1 MKTISAHSEAVVSV
15 DVPADDSSILG
26 SASYD
31 GLVRIFDAWSGHC
44 LKTLTYDKD
53 WKSETGVVPVTQI
66 KFSVN
71 GKFLLVKTLD
81 GIVKLWD
88 CIRGNVARTFSKASD
103 EIEGNEKTGGGV
115 AAVHSCGMD
124 LMYTAKGPI
133 LVSGYEDGEIYCW
146 EVSTKKLV
154 QVLQQEEGEREE
166 GEIVMMSMS
175 DVHKVSPIISIDCFE
190 NYMCSLALDSSCY
203 LWQLQQG

>member
-81 GIVKLWD
+81 GVVKLWD
-88 CIRGNVARTFSKASD
+88 CIRGNVARTFNRAD
-103 EIEGNEKTGGGV
+103 GEMEGNEESKRRV
-115 AAVHSCGMD
+115 ATVYSCGMD

-154 QVLQQEEGEREE
+154 QVLQQQEE
-166 GEIVMMSMS
+166 MN
-175 DVHKVSPIISIDCFE
+175 DVHTVSPVISIDCFE
-190 NYMCSLALDSSCY
+190 NYMCSLALDNSCY
-203 LWQLQQG
+203 LWQFQQT